1 MPGSL
6 GTNPRSDYPKNISVP
21 NKPTVATL
29 DTPCSCKA
37 EHVNA
42 THPPPTQTT
51 RSSEYN
57 RTIFVISPTYKRL
70 TQKSDLTSVCI
81 TLMHVPNLVW
91 IVVEDSDHKSDLV
104 KRLLTHCKVIS
115 VHLNAVTPDYYKKDS
130 WKPRGVLQRNAGLNW
145 IREHNSAEKC
155 NGVVYFGDDDNSY
168 DLRLFEE
175 VGTM

>member
-1 MPGSL
+1 MPAASL
-6 GTNPRSDYPKNISVP
+6 GTDPPRDYQTKNLSVP
-21 NKPTVATL
+21 SKPTL
-29 DTPCSCKA
+29 NTPCSCKPKYINITQA
-37 EHVNA
+37 
-42 THPPPTQTT
+42 PPTP
-51 RSSEYN
+51 SSENN

-104 KRLLTHCKVIS
+104 RRLLTRCKVVS

-175 VGTM
+175 VGVM